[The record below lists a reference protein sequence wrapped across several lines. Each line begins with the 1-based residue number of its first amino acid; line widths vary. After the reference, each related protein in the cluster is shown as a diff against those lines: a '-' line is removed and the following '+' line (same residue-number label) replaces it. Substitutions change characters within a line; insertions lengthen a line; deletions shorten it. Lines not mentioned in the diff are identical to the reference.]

1 MATSLIAKPQPIA
14 PAYNPLKFIYNS
26 TNVNNDGFRY
36 IFDIYEAG
44 TATKIAEYRL
54 LPNLS
59 GYGEIDLSK
68 LLQNYVSFDFDP
80 TDTNFDPTNCYYEY
94 DVKVGEE
101 YVAEVNWTANLT
113 DNGGFVK
120 ITATH
125 SFQVGD
131 TVNVDGGV
139 DNPSI
144 TGVWTVTAI
153 STTVDFTISAPW
165 SFVDDATGNGS
176 VRYADNRKSVTRDI
190 ITSTGNYVFN
200 GAIPFKDYRTYVDD
214 DYILDDSS
222 AKFVTSLPTEFH
234 ITPSQDIWLN
244 LMINSD
250 NTGVLYF
257 INDGGD
263 ILARQVNETNLL
275 AMHQVAGD
283 LSALSVISGT
293 APLVKTDTQYYD
305 VYYSPS
311 AVGTKHSVTYRFYI
325 DNRCKINDYEILFM
339 DRMGSLGSFSF
350 QLRDKLTGTVKKE
363 VYNQDIQGSV
373 VSSEWTYDSYERGQ
387 RAVYSSI
394 EEIYELNTNWMTEEM
409 ASYFTELVS
418 SPNTWI
424 KIDGTYYGCVVTD
437 TGYEKERGKN
447 RNLIRKTLRVKLSVQ
462 DRVNG

>member
-1 MATSLIAKPQPIA
+1 
-14 PAYNPLKFIYNS
+14 
-26 TNVNNDGFRY
+26 
-36 IFDIYEAG
+36 
-44 TATKIAEYRL
+44 
-54 LPNLS
+54 
-59 GYGEIDLSK
+59 
-68 LLQNYVSFDFDP
+68 
-80 TDTNFDPTNCYYEY
+80 
-94 DVKVGEE
+94 
-101 YVAEVNWTANLT
+101 
-113 DNGGFVK
+113 
-120 ITATH
+120 
-125 SFQVGD
+125 
-131 TVNVDGGV
+131 
-139 DNPSI
+139 
-144 TGVWTVTAI
+144 
-153 STTVDFTISAPW
+153 
-165 SFVDDATGNGS
+165 
-176 VRYADNRKSVTRDI
+176 
-190 ITSTGNYVFN
+190 
-200 GAIPFKDYRTYVDD
+200 
-214 DYILDDSS
+214 
-222 AKFVTSLPTEFH
+222 
-234 ITPSQDIWLN
+234 
-244 LMINSD
+244 
-250 NTGVLYF
+250 
-257 INDGGD
+257 
-263 ILARQVNETNLL
+263 
-275 AMHQVAGD
+275 
-283 LSALSVISGT
+283 
-293 APLVKTDTQYYD
+293 